1 MSHALFVF
9 KGSNHKVDLSE
20 KAENVPAIVGMD
32 NSKQKLRGFVIVHE
46 ESGEQ
51 VDVDDNNAERRKLS
65 LRDLGVEAKERYV
78 ISPIMDG
85 GLCQM

>member
-1 MSHALFVF
+1 MSYALLIFR
-9 KGSNHKVDLSE
+9 GTNHKVDLSE
-20 KAENVPAIVGMD
+20 MAENVPSIVGMKFLTED
-32 NSKQKLRGFVIVHE
+32 LKGFVMVHE

-78 ISPIMDG
+78 IAPILDG
-85 GLCQM
+85 GSSD